1 MTPNETKTLAEL
13 IAIIQ
18 TMTDKSKRDFLLV
31 GQGIVMGEQNRKEVN
46 DNAATSE
53 NHSSAPA

>member
-31 GQGIVMGEQNRKEVN
+31 GQGIVMGEQNRKEAN

-53 NHSSAPA
+53 NHSPAPA

>member
-1 MTPNETKTLAEL
+1 MTPTETKTLAE
-13 IAIIQ
+13 IISIVQ

-46 DNAATSE
+46 DNAVPE
-53 NHSSAPA
+53 KPAAMHA

>member
-1 MTPNETKTLAEL
+1 MTSNEIKTLAEL

-31 GQGIVMGEQNRKEVN
+31 GQGIVMGEQNRKEVS
-46 DNAATSE
+46 DNAATAE
-53 NHSSAPA
+53 NHSSTPA

>member
-1 MTPNETKTLAEL
+1 MTSNETQTLAEL

-31 GQGIVMGEQNRKEVN
+31 CQGIVMGELNRKEVS
-46 DNAATSE
+46 DNAATPE
-53 NHSSAPA
+53 NHSPASA

>member
-1 MTPNETKTLAEL
+1 MTSNETKTLAEL

>member
-31 GQGIVMGEQNRKEVN
+31 GQGIVMGEQNRREVS

>member
-1 MTPNETKTLAEL
+1 MTSNETKTLAEL

-31 GQGIVMGEQNRKEVN
+31 GQGIVMGEQNRKEVS

-53 NHSSAPA
+53 NHSSATA

>member
-18 TMTDKSKRDFLLV
+18 AMTDKSKRDFLLV
-31 GQGIVMGEQNRKEVN
+31 GQGIVMGEQNRKEVS
-46 DNAATSE
+46 DNAATPE

>member
-46 DNAATSE
+46 DHAATSE
-53 NHSSAPA
+53 DPSSEPA

>member
-31 GQGIVMGEQNRKEVN
+31 GQGIVMGEQNRKEAN
-46 DNAATSE
+46 DHAATAE

>member
-1 MTPNETKTLAEL
+1 MTSNETKTLAEL

-31 GQGIVMGEQNRKEVN
+31 GQGIVMGEQNRKEAN

-53 NHSSAPA
+53 NHSPASA

>member
-31 GQGIVMGEQNRKEVN
+31 GQGIVMGEQNRKEVSG
-46 DNAATSE
+46 NATTAE

>member
-1 MTPNETKTLAEL
+1 MTPTETKTLAE
-13 IAIIQ
+13 IISIVQ

-46 DNAATSE
+46 DHAATAE

>member
-46 DNAATSE
+46 DSAATPE

>member
-31 GQGIVMGEQNRKEVN
+31 GQGIVMGEQNRKEAN

>member
-1 MTPNETKTLAEL
+1 MTSNETKTLAEL

-31 GQGIVMGEQNRKEVN
+31 GQGIVMGEQNRKEVS
-46 DNAATSE
+46 DNAATPES
-53 NHSSAPA
+53 HSSAPA

>member
-31 GQGIVMGEQNRKEVN
+31 GQGIVMGEQNRKEAN
-46 DNAATSE
+46 DHAETAE

>member
-1 MTPNETKTLAEL
+1 MTPTETKTLAEL

-46 DNAATSE
+46 DNAVPEKPVTMHA
-53 NHSSAPA
+53 

>member
-1 MTPNETKTLAEL
+1 MTSNETKTLAEL

-31 GQGIVMGEQNRKEVN
+31 GQGIVMGEQNRKEVIG
-46 DNAATSE
+46 NAATAE
-53 NHSSAPA
+53 NHSSASA

>member
-46 DNAATSE
+46 DHAATSE
-53 NHSSAPA
+53 DHSSAPA

>member
-1 MTPNETKTLAEL
+1 MTSNETKTLAEL

-46 DNAATSE
+46 DHAAAAE

>member
-31 GQGIVMGEQNRKEVN
+31 GQGIVMGEQNRKEMN
-46 DNAATSE
+46 DNAATPE

>member
-1 MTPNETKTLAEL
+1 MTPTETKTLAE
-13 IAIIQ
+13 IISIVQ
-18 TMTDKSKRDFLLV
+18 TMSDKSKRDFLLV

-46 DNAATSE
+46 DHAATAE

>member
-18 TMTDKSKRDFLLV
+18 TMTDKSKRDVLLV
-31 GQGIVMGEQNRKEVN
+31 GQGIVMGEQNRKEVS
-46 DNAATSE
+46 DNAATAE
-53 NHSSAPA
+53 NHSPASA

>member
-31 GQGIVMGEQNRKEVN
+31 GQGIVMGEQNRREVR
-46 DNAATSE
+46 DNAATAE
-53 NHSSAPA
+53 NHSSTPA

>member
-1 MTPNETKTLAEL
+1 MTSNETKTLAEL

-31 GQGIVMGEQNRKEVN
+31 GQGIVMGEQNRKEVS
-46 DNAATSE
+46 DNAATAK

>member
-31 GQGIVMGEQNRKEVN
+31 GQGIVMGEQN
-46 DNAATSE
+46 
-53 NHSSAPA
+53 

>member
-1 MTPNETKTLAEL
+1 MTSNETKTLAEL

-18 TMTDKSKRDFLLV
+18 TMTDKSKHDFLLV
-31 GQGIVMGEQNRKEVN
+31 GQGIVIGEQNRKEVS
-46 DNAATSE
+46 DHAATAE

>member
-1 MTPNETKTLAEL
+1 MTSNETKILAEL

-18 TMTDKSKRDFLLV
+18 IMTDKSKRDFLLV
-31 GQGIVMGEQNRKEVN
+31 GQGIVMGEQNRKEVS
-46 DNAATSE
+46 DHAATAE

>member
-1 MTPNETKTLAEL
+1 MTPTETKTLAEL

-18 TMTDKSKRDFLLV
+18 TMTDKSKRDVLLV

-46 DNAATSE
+46 DNAATAE
-53 NHSSAPA
+53 DHSPASA